1 MRWAITAVLFWN
13 PSLDAARSYCMLAG
27 NDVELQTARGEVMG
41 DLLTRAECAAVRK
54 AAGPRLVCAKYSGEW
69 FLTDSDA
76 LKKIGRALALSDCT
90 ALSEGSGVELYC
102 TQASGMGTRSWYPT
116 HLTTGERF
124 GRFGTE
130 LADCLVLTKNSSPGV
145 VCTNT
150 GTYNFGG
157 RKPTR
162 VDERPYSD
170 ANLMGASGQQAYCVK
185 STANARNGFVCA
197 CNGDYCAERDWIR
210 YDVKRKQTVG
220 GTVPLDTCIAA
231 Q

>member
-145 VCTNT
+145 VASRHV
-150 GTYNFGG
+150 GLLAPYAKRPSGDRQG
-157 RKPTR
+157 RPS
-162 VDERPYSD
+162 V
-170 ANLMGASGQQAYCVK
+170 LGLGARIGARHSSGALQ
-185 STANARNGFVCA
+185 
-197 CNGDYCAERDWIR
+197 
-210 YDVKRKQTVG
+210 
-220 GTVPLDTCIAA
+220 
-231 Q
+231 